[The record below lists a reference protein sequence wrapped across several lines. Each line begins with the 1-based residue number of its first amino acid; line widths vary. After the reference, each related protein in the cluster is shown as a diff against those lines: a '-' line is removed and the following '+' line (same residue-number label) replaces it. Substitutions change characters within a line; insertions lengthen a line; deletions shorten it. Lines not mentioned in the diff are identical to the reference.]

1 MIKINVSNTK
11 KVIASFGMYEEEAV
25 KMVGD
30 ITKITGQE
38 MELKAK
44 SLARKD
50 KGKLSQSI
58 RNEQQKTKLHYRVTS
73 YMPYSP
79 FVEFG
84 TGGKVKINGDWGAM
98 AMRFKGKGI
107 REVNLNPRPFMYPA
121 FVIGRKNYN
130 RELREEFKILAK
142 KFNQ

>member
-11 KVIASFGMYEEEAV
+11 KVMASFGKYEEEAIN
-25 KMVGD
+25 MVGK

-38 MELKAK
+38 IELKAK
-44 SLARKD
+44 SLAPKRD
-50 KGKLSQSI
+50 GDLHQNI

-73 YMPYSP
+73 YMPYSAYM
-79 FVEFG
+79 EFG
-84 TGGKVKINGDWGAM
+84 TGGKVKINGDWGTM
-98 AMRFKGKGI
+98 AMRFKSKGI
-107 REVNLNPRPFMYPA
+107 REVNIRPRPFMYPA